1 MPVKTFGNLTLK
13 MFKTMEGY
21 DTNTIDVLDLFERL
35 TLDAIGLAGFG
46 MDTVYLQV
54 FILIVTI

>member
-1 MPVKTFGNLTLK
+1 MPVKIFGNLTLK
-13 MFKTMEGY
+13 MFKTMEDY

-46 MDTVYLQV
+46 MDT
-54 FILIVTI
+54 I